1 MGVCVNWGGSA
12 SGGQTVPFLENVC
25 SLCSYSG
32 RNSRLFFS
40 LFHNSDWQN
49 SLQLFLVSDRFFPP
63 SYISINPNQIHSL
76 WKLRQYVPLTFNEWC
91 RNRKNDYHL
100 NSSCSGNLKT
110 SWLMS
115 LYFSTLLLDEKR
127 RLEARITTLEEELE
141 EEQSNSE
148 ILMDRARKANIS
160 IEQLTTGDNTSFKN
174 FELLTVA
181 NVQQLSSYMWCHVV
195 WLLGNSVLEES
206 AVSIFRFLPPCRWS
220 QSVSPE
226 HWYISTWLHCRWWA
240 S

>member
-12 SGGQTVPFLENVC
+12 SGGQTVPFSENVC
-25 SLCSYSG
+25 CLCSFNR
-32 RNSRLFFS
+32 RNSCLFFS
-40 LFHNSDWQN
+40 LFHNADWQN
-49 SLQLFLVSDRFFPP
+49 FKQLFLVSDTFFPP
-63 SYISINPNQIHSL
+63 SYFSVNLNQIHSP
-76 WKLRQYVPLTFNEWC
+76 WKLRQYVPLTFTEWC
-91 RNRKNDYHL
+91 RNWKNDYHL

-160 IEQLTTGDNTSFKN
+160 IEQLTAGDNI
-174 FELLTVA
+174 LL
-181 NVQQLSSYMWCHVV
+181 YK
-195 WLLGNSVLEES
+195 
-206 AVSIFRFLPPCRWS
+206 F
-220 QSVSPE
+220 
-226 HWYISTWLHCRWWA
+226 WA
-240 S
+240 SHSGERSATVFLYVVPCCLAFREQCFGGICCFLL